1 MITSLQAFIL
11 GIVEGVTEFLPI
23 SSTGHLIL
31 AGQWLGIHG
40 ESAKIFEV
48 IIQGGALLAVL
59 GLYRRR
65 ILQMW
70 KGILGQDADGRF
82 LFFQLAIS
90 FLPVSIVGLIFHKQ
104 IKQHLFNPASV
115 AIALA
120 IGGIAMII
128 VEWVRGQNK
137 GEGGI
142 SLFPMIYYRALL
154 IGLAQ
159 VLSLWPGTS
168 RSMVT
173 ILAALLLGFTPAA
186 AAEYSFLLALPT
198 LGAAVGFDLA
208 KSGSLLYQQ
217 IPLSS
222 FLIGFFTSAI
232 VAAIAIKF
240 FISYLNRHGLSF
252 FGWYRIVLAVLVWV
266 FVK

>member
-31 AGQWLGIHG
+31 ASKLMGIQG
-40 ESAKIFEV
+40 ESVKSFEV

-65 ILQMW
+65 IFQMW
-70 KGILGQDADGRF
+70 KGILGQDSDGW
-82 LFFQLAIS
+82 LLSLQILIS
-90 FLPVSIVGLIFHKQ
+90 FLPAGIAGFLFHQ
-104 IKQHLFNPASV
+104 EIKQHLFNPTSV
-115 AIALA
+115 AVALA
-120 IGGIAMII
+120 VGGIAMIL
-128 VEWVRGQNK
+128 VRGYGK
-137 GEGGI
+137 R
-142 SLFPMIYYRALL
+142 SLWSMTLSRAFL

-159 VLSLWPGTS
+159 VLALWPGTS

-198 LGAAVGFDLA
+198 LGAAVGFDLL
-208 KSGSLLYQQ
+208 KNGSLLFQQ
-217 IPLSS
+217 AALSS
-222 FLIGFFTSAI
+222 FLIGFFTSAM
-232 VAAIAIKF
+232 VAAIAMKF
-240 FISYLNRHGLSF
+240 FISYLNRHGLAL
-252 FGWYRIVLAVLVWV
+252 FGWYRIGLALWVWKLMV
-266 FVK
+266 